1 VAGVYAL
8 LLLVLALAA
17 PTFHRADN
25 WRDILVANAP
35 VLLAATGMTMV
46 VLTRHVDIS
55 IGSQFAIAGV
65 LAGLMAKAGWPMP
78 LVALGTI
85 AAGAAMGGLNAL
97 LVAGLGLPSIVAT
110 LATMVTL
117 REGLRWATEG
127 AWVENLPA
135 GFQWFGLGQARGRW
149 FIVLVSAAIFA
160 VVAWALT
167 HLRAGRAVYA
177 TGSDAAA
184 ARLLG
189 VPARATTALAFVAL
203 GKLTALAA
211 LLTSVQFIDVQAGAG
226 VGLELKVIAAVV
238 VGGTAITGGRGTALG
253 TLLGVALLGTLG
265 PALTFLGS
273 HAYWERALQG
283 VIILAAIATDAFER
297 PAGRTREVDAPPEGA
312 RAA

>member
-1 VAGVYAL
+1 MAAVYAL
-8 LLLVLALAA
+8 LLLVLAVAA
-17 PTFHRADN
+17 PSFHRGAN

-35 VLLAATGMTMV
+35 VLLAATGMTLV
-46 VLTRHVDIS
+46 VLTRHIDIS
-55 IGSQFAIAGV
+55 IGSQFAICGV
-65 LAGLMAKAGWPMP
+65 LAGLMAKGGWPMP
-78 LVALGTI
+78 LVAAGTV

-97 LVAGLGLPSIVAT
+97 FVAALGLPSIVVT

-127 AWVENLPA
+127 AWVENLPR
-135 GFQWFGLGQARGRW
+135 GFQWFGLGQEVGRW
-149 FIVLVSAAIFA
+149 VIVAVSVAVFAA
-160 VVAWALT
+160 VAWALT
-167 HLRAGRAVYA
+167 HVQAGRALYA

-189 VPARATTALAFVAL
+189 IPARAVTALAFVLL
-203 GKLTALAA
+203 GALTALAA
-211 LLTSVQFIDVQAGAG
+211 LLTSVQFIDVQANAG
-226 VGLELKVIAAVV
+226 VGLELKVVAAVV

-283 VIILAAIATDAFER
+283 AIILAAVATDAFEGLPGSAR
-297 PAGRTREVDAPPEGA
+297 PVDVAPEGA
-312 RAA
+312 HAA